1 MNFPTIFLFII
12 IVKDLYVII
21 KFQHSNYILFGFDL
35 FIIKV
40 IFQRVI
46 FMFCL
51 LFSTIFGA
59 VILMSNLNSLKENK
73 GKWQVLLFALLYTA
87 GHAYTVFNFSTTY
100 IGLMLNLGGALI
112 LTEYFWNRYIGMERE
127 FIRKS
132 WTKPAIVSAL
142 ITVPLIVAAVLTNQ

>member
-1 MNFPTIFLFII
+1 MTHRSENPNSETDHNHDEFEDNEITELVPA
-12 IVKDLYVII
+12 LYS
-21 KFQHSNYILFGFDL
+21 K
-35 FIIKV
+35 
-40 IFQRVI
+40 RVI

-59 VILMSNLNSLKENK
+59 VILMSNLNSVKENK

-112 LTEYFWNRYIGMERE
+112 LTEYFWNRYIGMEKE

-132 WTKPAIVSAL
+132 WTKPALVSAL
-142 ITVPLIVAAVLTNQ
+142 ITVPLIVAAVLTTQ

>member
-1 MNFPTIFLFII
+1 MTHRSENPNSETDHNHDEFEDNNITELIPA
-12 IVKDLYVII
+12 LYS
-21 KFQHSNYILFGFDL
+21 K
-35 FIIKV
+35 
-40 IFQRVI
+40 RVI

-59 VILMSNLNSLKENK
+59 VILMSNLNSIKENK

-132 WTKPAIVSAL
+132 WTKPALVSAL
-142 ITVPLIVAAVLTNQ
+142 ITVPLIVAAVLTTQ

>member
-1 MNFPTIFLFII
+1 MTHRSENPNPETDHNHDEFEDNEITELIPA
-12 IVKDLYVII
+12 LYS
-21 KFQHSNYILFGFDL
+21 K
-35 FIIKV
+35 
-40 IFQRVI
+40 RVI

-59 VILMSNLNSLKENK
+59 VILMSNLNSVKENK

-132 WTKPAIVSAL
+132 WTKPALASAL
-142 ITVPLIVAAVLTNQ
+142 ITVPLIVAAVLTTQ

>member
-1 MNFPTIFLFII
+1 MTHRSQNPNPITDHNHDEFEDNEITELIPA
-12 IVKDLYVII
+12 LYS
-21 KFQHSNYILFGFDL
+21 K
-35 FIIKV
+35 
-40 IFQRVI
+40 RVI

-59 VILMSNLNSLKENK
+59 VILMSNLNSVKENK

-112 LTEYFWNRYIGMERE
+112 LTEYFWNRYIGMEKE

-132 WTKPAIVSAL
+132 WTKPALVSAL
-142 ITVPLIVAAVLTNQ
+142 ITVPLIVAAVLTTQ

>member
-1 MNFPTIFLFII
+1 MPHRSENPNSETDHNHDEFEDNNITELIPA
-12 IVKDLYVII
+12 LYS
-21 KFQHSNYILFGFDL
+21 K
-35 FIIKV
+35 
-40 IFQRVI
+40 RVI

-59 VILMSNLNSLKENK
+59 VILMSNLNSIKENK

-100 IGLMLNLGGALI
+100 IGLMLNLGGALF

-142 ITVPLIVAAVLTNQ
+142 ITVPLIVAAVLTTQ

>member
-1 MNFPTIFLFII
+1 MTHRSENPNSETDHNHDEFEDNNITELIPA
-12 IVKDLYVII
+12 LYS
-21 KFQHSNYILFGFDL
+21 K
-35 FIIKV
+35 
-40 IFQRVI
+40 RVI

-100 IGLMLNLGGALI
+100 IGLMLNLGGALF

-142 ITVPLIVAAVLTNQ
+142 ITVPLIVAAVLTTQ

>member
-1 MNFPTIFLFII
+1 MTHRSENPNSETDHNHDEFEDNNITELIPA
-12 IVKDLYVII
+12 LYS
-21 KFQHSNYILFGFDL
+21 K
-35 FIIKV
+35 
-40 IFQRVI
+40 RVI

-59 VILMSNLNSLKENK
+59 VILMSNLNSIKENK

-87 GHAYTVFNFSTTY
+87 GHAYTVFNLSTTY
-100 IGLMLNLGGALI
+100 IGLMLNLGGALF

-142 ITVPLIVAAVLTNQ
+142 ITVPLIVAAVLTTQ

>member
-1 MNFPTIFLFII
+1 MTHRSENPNSETDHNHDEFEDNNITELIPA
-12 IVKDLYVII
+12 LYS
-21 KFQHSNYILFGFDL
+21 K
-35 FIIKV
+35 
-40 IFQRVI
+40 RVI

-59 VILMSNLNSLKENK
+59 VILMSNLNSIKENK

-87 GHAYTVFNFSTTY
+87 GHAYTVYNFSTTY
-100 IGLMLNLGGALI
+100 IGLMLNLGGALF

-142 ITVPLIVAAVLTNQ
+142 ITVPLIVAAVLTTQ

>member
-1 MNFPTIFLFII
+1 MTHRSENPNSETDHNHDEFEDNNITELIPA
-12 IVKDLYVII
+12 LYS
-21 KFQHSNYILFGFDL
+21 K
-35 FIIKV
+35 
-40 IFQRVI
+40 RVI

-59 VILMSNLNSLKENK
+59 VILMSNLNSIKENK

-100 IGLMLNLGGALI
+100 IGLMLNLGGALF

-142 ITVPLIVAAVLTNQ
+142 ITVPLIVAAVLTTQ

>member
-1 MNFPTIFLFII
+1 MTHRSENPNSETDHNHDEFEDNNITELIPA
-12 IVKDLYVII
+12 LYS
-21 KFQHSNYILFGFDL
+21 K
-35 FIIKV
+35 
-40 IFQRVI
+40 RVI

-59 VILMSNLNSLKENK
+59 VILMSNLNSVKENK

-112 LTEYFWNRYIGMERE
+112 LTEYFWNRYIGMDKE

-132 WTKPAIVSAL
+132 WTKPALVSAL
-142 ITVPLIVAAVLTNQ
+142 ITVPLIVAAVLTTQ

>member
-1 MNFPTIFLFII
+1 MTHRSENPNSETDHNHDEFEDNNITELIPA
-12 IVKDLYVII
+12 LYS
-21 KFQHSNYILFGFDL
+21 K
-35 FIIKV
+35 
-40 IFQRVI
+40 RVI

-59 VILMSNLNSLKENK
+59 VILMSNLNSIKENK
-73 GKWQVLLFALLYTA
+73 GKWQVLLFALLYTT

-132 WTKPAIVSAL
+132 WTKPALVSAL
-142 ITVPLIVAAVLTNQ
+142 ITVPLIVAAVLTTQ